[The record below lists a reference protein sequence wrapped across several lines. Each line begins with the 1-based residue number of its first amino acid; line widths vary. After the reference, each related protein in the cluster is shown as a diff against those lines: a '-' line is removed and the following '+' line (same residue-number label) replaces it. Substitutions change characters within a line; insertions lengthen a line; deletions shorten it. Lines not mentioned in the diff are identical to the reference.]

1 MSDPNQVPAA
11 AARDALQYL
20 AEQLVDDPS
29 GIEISVSQ
37 WRQRVSLN
45 LSVAP
50 DDMGKII
57 GRKGRTAQSVRTVV
71 RAIGA
76 RDGHD
81 IQLDIVD

>member
-1 MSDPNQVPAA
+1 MNDPNQIPGATA
-11 AARDALQYL
+11 KAALQYL
-20 AEQLVDDPS
+20 AEQLVDEPEE
-29 GIEISVSQ
+29 IEISASQ

-81 IQLDIVD
+81 IHLDIVD